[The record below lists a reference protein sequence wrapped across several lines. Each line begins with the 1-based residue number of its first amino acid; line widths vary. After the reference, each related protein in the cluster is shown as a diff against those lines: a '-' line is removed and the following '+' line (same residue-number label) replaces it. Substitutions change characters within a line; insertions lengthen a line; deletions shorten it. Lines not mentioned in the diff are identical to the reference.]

1 MAPTESFP
9 EKRING
15 IGASPGIC
23 IGKAYLVDREGVRV
37 VPQYE
42 IHPEDVVAETS
53 RFKAAVKKAGDE
65 IIKVIANTPD
75 ELKGNSNILEAHK
88 VLLKDKLLY
97 GKVLNTIE
105 ADRINAEWALKR
117 VSTEISGMFGQMT
130 DAYFRE
136 RAEDINHVADRIM
149 RNLTGGRRQ
158 NIAAIDKRVI
168 LVARDLS
175 PADTSQIQLERIK
188 GFVTDKGGRASHTS
202 IIARTLEIPAVLGL
216 HNATLTI
223 RNDDIVI
230 VDGTSG
236 VVIVHPT
243 EQTLVAFEER
253 RARYDNYRAQIRRRS
268 HLPSQTR
275 DGLMVQV
282 LGNIELPEEV
292 VSVLD
297 HGGDGIGLYRTEF
310 QYMNRSDFPSEFE
323 LYDKY
328 RDVVEVMGN
337 RPVTIRTLDINGDK
351 TVATSA
357 DNYEAN
363 PALGLRGIRY
373 CLRKPEIFKPQLR
386 AILRAAAHGNV
397 RILFP
402 MISSL
407 EEILAARRLL
417 DETAL
422 ELARDKVPHRHD
434 IPVGM
439 MVEVP
444 SAVIMADVMA
454 QEVDFFSIGTNDLIQ
469 YAMAID
475 RGNQD
480 VAHLF
485 HPLYPALIRMVH
497 QVAEVAHQKGID
509 VYMCGEM
516 AADPL
521 HIPLLLGLGLDELSM
536 APASIP
542 AIKRMVRLVSA
553 ADGQG
558 LLHDALK
565 LNTVRD
571 VIHLVDEA
579 YGQLVAQKVYGDM
592 GIIFAGKAKSSFE

>member
-1 MAPTESFP
+1 VAMTESTA
-9 EKRING
+9 EQRIKG

-23 IGKAYLVDREGVRV
+23 IGKAYMVEREGVRV

-42 IHPEDVVAETS
+42 IRTSDAAAEIS
-53 RFKAAVKKAGDE
+53 RFKAAVKKASDE
-65 IIKVIANTPD
+65 ISKVIAETPD
-75 ELKGNSNILEAHK
+75 ELKGNSSILEAHK
-88 VLLKDKLLY
+88 ALLKDKLLY
-97 GKVLNTIE
+97 GKVLTVIE
-105 ADRINAEWALKR
+105 TDRINAEWALKR
-117 VSTEISGMFGQMT
+117 VSTEIAAMFAQMT
-130 DAYFRE
+130 DPYFRE
-136 RAEDINHVADRIM
+136 RVEDINQVAERIM
-149 RNLTGGRRQ
+149 RNLTGGRNR

-175 PADTSQIQLERIK
+175 PADTSQIQLERVK
-188 GFVTDKGGRASHTS
+188 GFITDKGGRASHTS

-216 HNATLTI
+216 HNATQTI

-243 EQTLVAFEER
+243 EQTLLTYEER
-253 RARYDNYRAQIRRRS
+253 RARYENYRAQIRRRS
-268 HLPSQTR
+268 HLPAKTR
-275 DGLMVQV
+275 DGLSVQV
-282 LGNIELPEEV
+282 MGNIELPEEV

-310 QYMNRSDFPSEFE
+310 QYMNRVDFPSEFE

-328 RDVVEVMGN
+328 RDVVEVMGR

-351 TVATSA
+351 AISSSLPCLET
-357 DNYEAN
+357 N
-363 PALGLRGIRY
+363 PALGLRAIRY
-373 CLRKPEIFKPQLR
+373 CLKKPEIFKPQLR
-386 AILRAAAHGNV
+386 AILRAAAHGQV

-407 EEILAARRLL
+407 EEIQAARRFL
-417 DETAL
+417 DEAAH
-422 ELARDKVPHRHD
+422 ELAHEKVAHKPE

-444 SAVIMADVMA
+444 SAVILADVMA
-454 QEVDFFSIGTNDLIQ
+454 REVDFFSIGTNDLIQ

-475 RGNQD
+475 RGNQE

-485 HPLYPALIRMVH
+485 HPLHPALIRMIHRV
-497 QVAEVAHQKGID
+497 VEVAHQRGIG

-516 AADPL
+516 AADPI
-521 HIPLLLGLGLDELSM
+521 HVPLLLGLGIDELSM
-536 APASIP
+536 APGSIP

-553 ADGQG
+553 ADGQA
-558 LLHDALK
+558 LVQDALK
-565 LNTVRD
+565 LNRVRD
-571 VIHLVDEA
+571 LTHLMDEA

-592 GIIFAGKAKSSFE
+592 GQDREKNGV

>member
-42 IHPEDVVAETS
+42 IRPGDVVAETS
-53 RFKAAVKKAGDE
+53 RFKAAVKKASDE
-65 IIKVIANTPD
+65 IIRVIANTPD

-97 GKVLNTIE
+97 GKVLKTIE
-105 ADRINAEWALKR
+105 TDRVNAEWALKR
-117 VSTEISGMFGQMT
+117 VSTEISAMFGQMT

-136 RAEDINHVADRIM
+136 RSEDINHVADRIM
-149 RNLTGGRRQ
+149 RNLTGDRLQ

-216 HNATLTI
+216 HNATQTI

-310 QYMNRSDFPSEFE
+310 QYMNRADFPSEFE

-328 RDVVEVMGN
+328 RDVVEVMGK

-351 TVATSA
+351 TVAMRA
-357 DNYEAN
+357 DNLEAN
-363 PALGLRGIRY
+363 PALGLRAIRY

-402 MISSL
+402 MISSP

-417 DETAL
+417 EETAL
-422 ELARDKVPHRHD
+422 ELAREKVPHRRD

-444 SAVIMADVMA
+444 SAVIMADVMVR
-454 QEVDFFSIGTNDLIQ
+454 EVDFFSIGTNDLIQ

-497 QVAEVAHQKGID
+497 HVAEVAHQKGID

-565 LNTVRD
+565 LNKVRD

-592 GIIFAGKAKSSFE
+592 GEGRQNKVSSD